1 MARTKGSSGEK
12 TLLAIRKAGLKLI
25 YQHGYEAMSLRDL
38 ARAVG
43 IQQGS
48 LYNHIETKQALL
60 FDLMRGH
67 LEKLVTE
74 LDARLAGAA
83 DPVARLRIFIDFHLT
98 YHMERKSEVYIN
110 NSELR
115 SLEPQNLVKIKA
127 LRKAYETRLIDI
139 LKDGQARKLF
149 SIADAS
155 VTAFALIAMLT
166 GVCAWYKPKGPLSQ
180 AELVNIHTDLI
191 QRGVVAAA

>member
-12 TLLAIRKAGLKLI
+12 TLVAIRKASLKLI
-25 YQHGYEAMSLRDL
+25 YQHGFEAMSLRDL
-38 ARAVG
+38 ARDVG

-48 LYNHIETKQALL
+48 LYNHLETKQALL
-60 FDLMRGH
+60 FDLMRTH
-67 LEKLVTE
+67 LENLVAE
-74 LDARLAGAA
+74 LDERLEGEN
-83 DPVARLRIFIDFHLT
+83 DPTSRLKIFVDFHLS

-115 SLEPQNLVKIKA
+115 SLEAPNLAKIKA
-127 LRKAYETRLIDI
+127 LRKNYETRLIQI
-139 LKDGQARKLF
+139 LKDGQACKQF
-149 SIADAS
+149 SIADIN

-180 AELVNIHTDLI
+180 AELVKIHTDLTL
-191 QRGVVAAA
+191 RSVTG